1 MGAEISS
8 GDKRRRKMKETG
20 AGGGGG
26 QHRRQP
32 GARGVGTATG
42 PQPGKKGG
50 HQKEAGN
57 KRERRENRDG
67 KCRRNIQWRQQER
80 NGMKWST
87 SRQNT
92 RRIRERGR
100 AQGGA
105 GRGERRVMWRDLVL
119 ESGAGLSNAAK
130 CRLRK
135 SEWTLLA
142 FADGSKLFVA
152 TRDLSPTIFHFKEKW
167 KQLFDLGILGAPW
180 EGVGR
185 GEGTGVVGKGGRS
198 GRSKSEQ
205 RPWRGGGEDGEA
217 AENKRRVREAGACVC
232 VCVRACLPLCLS
244 TRTRTTDSWV
254 PYVCA

>member
-1 MGAEISS
+1 
-8 GDKRRRKMKETG
+8 
-20 AGGGGG
+20 
-26 QHRRQP
+26 
-32 GARGVGTATG
+32 
-42 PQPGKKGG
+42 
-50 HQKEAGN
+50 
-57 KRERRENRDG
+57 
-67 KCRRNIQWRQQER
+67 
-80 NGMKWST
+80 MKWST

-92 RRIRERGR
+92 RRVRERDR

-185 GEGTGVVGKGGRS
+185 GEGTGTVGKGGRS

-217 AENKRRVREAGACVC
+217 AENKRRVREAGACIC
-232 VCVRACLPLCLS
+232 VCVRACLPLSLH
-244 TRTRTTDSWV
+244 TDSDHGLMGTLC
-254 PYVCA
+254 VCLIPGQLEEAGEGRREREEEGGEGHPARPLAGSTPSSVGEGAGGPCRRRV